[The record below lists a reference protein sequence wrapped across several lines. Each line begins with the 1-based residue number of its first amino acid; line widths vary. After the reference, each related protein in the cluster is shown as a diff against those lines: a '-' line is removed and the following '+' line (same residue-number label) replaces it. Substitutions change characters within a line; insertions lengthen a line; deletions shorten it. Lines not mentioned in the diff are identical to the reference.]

1 MKYDEFGTK
10 LSSKT
15 SRIIPIIKTMLGL
28 KAEKTSCNVNIFS
41 INNKLLA
48 VTEVTTLLEFS
59 SDNLKTL
66 KEFRFED
73 KLKGQFSCAHP

>member
-1 MKYDEFGTK
+1 M
-10 LSSKT
+10 
-15 SRIIPIIKTMLGL
+15 
-28 KAEKTSCNVNIFS
+28 NIFS